1 MASNALFPSRNPLD
15 KGARYLAILAALD
28 LQRDAVANHGKRPFV
43 ALLLA
48 PDNKT
53 VLLSHFSISHVEHA
67 ESCLARLASIH
78 YTQSYLW
85 TCTLVSTWEP
95 CAMCSGT
102 IYWANIGRVLYAGS
116 EEKLKEI
123 TGVGNAENFTMA
135 MGCREV
141 FARGQKNIVV
151 EGPYSDLEAL
161 VVRDSE
167 EYWRP
172 VREKAERDQQERDT
186 LAAIKTE
193 KD

>member
-1 MASNALFPSRNPLD
+1 MSSNALFPPRHPIN
-15 KGARYLAILAALD
+15 AAEIH
-28 LQRDAVANHGKRPFV
+28 DAVLTALRIQIDAVENHQKRPFA

-85 TCTLVSTWEP
+85 RCTLVSTWEP
-95 CAMCSGT
+95 CAMCTGT
-102 IYWANIGRVLYAGS
+102 IYWANIGRIIYAAS
-116 EEKLKEI
+116 EEKLKAV

-141 FARGQKNIVV
+141 IARGQKDVHV
-151 EGPYSDLEAL
+151 MGPLDTEDL
-161 VVRDSE
+161 VVSE
-167 EYWRP
+167 SDKYWRP
-172 VREKAERDQQERDT
+172 VREEAERKRREDDT
-186 LAAIKTE
+186 RPTGTTE
-193 KD
+193 DD